1 MVLDQEVLPR
11 LFPFE
16 KDVPVAWD
24 AEGKLAP
31 ADGRAR
37 TLRLHAYA
45 VSGLTSCTVSAERP
59 DGTWAT
65 GPSLR

>member
-1 MVLDQEVLPR
+1 MKHVPV

-16 KDVPVAWD
+16 KDALVAWD
-24 AEGKLAP
+24 VEGKLAP
-31 ADGRAR
+31 VDGRAR

-65 GPSLR
+65 GPTLR